1 LLSRAGHT
9 TLSAVSWRRVG
20 STAFRAAL
28 ALAGALAGA
37 EPEVRAAAPAARAPA
52 DIWSTA
58 CAACHGADGA
68 GMPTAVL
75 GFDVPVPDLRDCLF
89 ATSEPTAD
97 WFAVV
102 HEGGTVRGLDRMMP
116 AFGTALTAQEIEG
129 VVGYLRGFCR
139 DLPDWPLGDLNLP
152 RGLFTEKA
160 FPENELVLTS
170 NIALRGSGS
179 VMSELVYEK
188 RLGARSMIEVAVP
201 FGFLNLTDS
210 SGAMSGAAGWT
221 GGIGDLGAAFKH
233 AIVQSGRSGTIVALG
248 VDVSVPTGR
257 ADRGLGAGVTV
268 VGPFVACGQ
277 LLPAGGFVQVHAGAD
292 LPTDFDAANPE
303 IFWRALLG
311 WSVTPSRFGRMYSPM
326 IEVLGTRELRADDA
340 AVIWDVAPQIQ
351 VTLNRRKHVRLNVG
365 ALVPVNRTSGR
376 RAQLGTYLLWD
387 WYEGGPLRGW

>member
-1 LLSRAGHT
+1 M
-9 TLSAVSWRRVG
+9 SWRLVG
-20 STAFRAAL
+20 TTAFHAAL
-28 ALAGALAGA
+28 MLAVALGAA
-37 EPEVRAAAPAARAPA
+37 EPQGRATDARTAPPPARAPA
-52 DIWSTA
+52 DVWGTA

-68 GMPTAVL
+68 GMPPAVL

-89 ATSEPTAD
+89 ATSEPTSD

-102 HEGGTVRGLDRMMP
+102 HQGGPVRGLDRLMP
-116 AFGTALTAQEIEG
+116 AFGSALTAEEIAG
-129 VVGYLRGFCR
+129 VVDYLRGFCR
-139 DLPDWPLGDLNLP
+139 DLPAWPLGDLNLP

-179 VMSELVYEK
+179 VMSELVYER

-201 FGFLNLTDS
+201 FGFLNLTDG
-210 SGAMSGAAGWT
+210 SGATSGAATGWT

-233 AIVQSGRSGTIVALG
+233 AIVQSARSGTIVALG
-248 VDVSVPTGR
+248 IDVSVPTGR

-268 VGPFVACGQ
+268 LGPFVACGQ
-277 LLPAGGFVQVHAGAD
+277 LLPAGGFVQAHAGAD
-292 LPTDFDAANPE
+292 LPTDFDTANPE

-311 WSVTPSRFGRMYSPM
+311 WSLTPSRFGRMYSPM
-326 IEVLGTRELRADDA
+326 VEVLGTRELRADDA
-340 AVIWDVAPQIQ
+340 AVTWDVAPQIQ

-365 ALVPVNRTSGR
+365 ALIPVNRTGGR